1 MSQLPADC
9 LNEIVEYLEE
19 DNITLYSCLLVNRLW
34 CKVSVRILWRNI
46 QNCRTII
53 ACLPNESKYILHKNK
68 IIISTSKPPLF
79 NYVTFI
85 KNLSIYNINNLIKN
99 ILQNFQSI
107 TPQSLYYKKY
117 IVAIEI
123 YKLFMNQT
131 TLRELYLN
139 LYGMINT
146 SIITFI
152 SYPGAKDCLKHLSS
166 LYCCSNIYPEFFYQ
180 LSQLCHNIQY
190 LTISFDKIISNGL
203 KDLISVQKNL
213 KYLKMYGY
221 FREDLTNIIQ
231 SLTKLPNTLIKYE
244 LHGGLHY
251 IPLSF
256 IAKYTNLR
264 KLVLSFNNNSISFNY
279 FEKLQYI
286 TFTQLE
292 ILKFPFG
299 YPKVELLTKFLE
311 NNGKNLKEFHICC
324 SDSSLCLAVAKFCP
338 NLKKFFST
346 GYIEL
351 GLLKKI
357 FIGCQYLESINIWCN
372 DNCKD
377 VWDIIANYSPG
388 NFYKLT
394 LYYATNTKS
403 EILSGELEKFCI
415 NWKKRTPQ
423 KSLSFII
430 ESYNLKT
437 TNEIMKVIDKHKKLG
452 TVKEFEIIC

>member
-53 ACLPNESKYILHKNK
+53 ACLPNESRYILHKNK

-166 LYCCSNIYPEFFYQ
+166 LYCCSNIYPEFF
-180 LSQLCHNIQY
+180 LS
-190 LTISFDKIISNGL
+190 IISVM
-203 KDLISVQKNL
+203 S
-213 KYLKMYGY
+213 
-221 FREDLTNIIQ
+221 
-231 SLTKLPNTLIKYE
+231 
-244 LHGGLHY
+244 
-251 IPLSF
+251 
-256 IAKYTNLR
+256 
-264 KLVLSFNNNSISFNY
+264 
-279 FEKLQYI
+279 
-286 TFTQLE
+286 
-292 ILKFPFG
+292 
-299 YPKVELLTKFLE
+299 
-311 NNGKNLKEFHICC
+311 
-324 SDSSLCLAVAKFCP
+324 
-338 NLKKFFST
+338 
-346 GYIEL
+346 
-351 GLLKKI
+351 
-357 FIGCQYLESINIWCN
+357 
-372 DNCKD
+372 
-377 VWDIIANYSPG
+377 
-388 NFYKLT
+388 
-394 LYYATNTKS
+394 
-403 EILSGELEKFCI
+403 
-415 NWKKRTPQ
+415 
-423 KSLSFII
+423 
-430 ESYNLKT
+430 
-437 TNEIMKVIDKHKKLG
+437 
-452 TVKEFEIIC
+452 